1 VTSNLSTRTAVTS
14 PFLAPIAAGALALLS
29 VPFALL
35 AATRP
40 GLVLVALAVLAVV
53 ALSAAR
59 VEFPI
64 LLLVATAPLEAI
76 FTTDQDSQL
85 SVTKVVGAL
94 AFASF
99 ALNAIVARRRLYFDA
114 GHALVFGLLAI
125 AMISTLQAEHIP
137 EAITTTTRY
146 ASFVALFFVVS
157 QFVGDHGFQVRIAWV
172 LSISSA
178 IAGAL
183 ASWNFLSGQT
193 LSARLPNGDP
203 NDVAFILATTLPFSF
218 WLLRESGWRRA
229 AAVAMVGVIAV
240 TTLLTLSRGALV
252 GLGAG
257 LLWLAIV
264 ERRQLKAIVGG
275 AVIAAVVLAVVVHVE
290 QDRVETGLRAK
301 EKVASS
307 NVASRLEAWRAAA
320 DLAAERPLLGVGP
333 GNYQFHYLEA
343 TDRPAGT
350 PALRVVHNA
359 YLDIAAELG
368 PLAMVLFLGYL
379 IAMVARL
386 TTAVRHRLGPPG
398 IASAARTALIVGIF
412 ASITLSEQYFAP
424 FWLLGGLATAI
435 WHERTLGAPASA
447 TPAAG

>member
-14 PFLAPIAAGALALLS
+14 PFLAPIAAGALALLA

-76 FTTDQDSQL
+76 FTTGQDSQL

-99 ALNAIVARRRLYFDA
+99 ALNAIVARRRLCFDA

-157 QFVGDHGFQVRIAWV
+157 QFVGDHRFQVRIAWV

-275 AVIAAVVLAVVVHVE
+275 TVIAAVVLAVVVQVE

-435 WHERTLGAPASA
+435 WHERTLGAPATA
-447 TPAAG
+447 APAAG

>member
-1 VTSNLSTRTAVTS
+1 VTSYPSTRSAAVS
-14 PFLAPIAAGALALLS
+14 PLLAPIAAAALAILAL
-29 VPFALL
+29 PLALL
-35 AATRP
+35 AAVRP
-40 GLVLVALAVLAVV
+40 ELVLVALALLIVV

-76 FTTDQDSQL
+76 FTPAAGSQL

-99 ALNAIVARRRLYFDA
+99 ALNAVVARRRLYLDA
-114 GHALVFGLLAI
+114 GHVLVFGLLAI
-125 AMISTLQAEHIP
+125 AMVSTLQAEHIP
-137 EAITTTTRY
+137 EAVTTTTRY

-157 QFVGDHGFQVRIAWV
+157 QFVGDHRFQARIAWV

-203 NDVAFILATTLPFSF
+203 NDVAFILATTLPFAF
-218 WLLRESGWRRA
+218 WLLREHGWRRA
-229 AAVAMVGVIAV
+229 AAASMVGVIAV
-240 TTLLTLSRGALV
+240 STLLTLSRGALV

-257 LLWLAIV
+257 LLWLAVV
-264 ERRQLKAIVGG
+264 ERRHLKAIVAGTL
-275 AVIAAVVLAVVVHVE
+275 IAAIVLAVVVQVG

-301 EKVASS
+301 EKVAGA

-320 DLAAERPLLGVGP
+320 ELAAERPLLGVGP

-343 TDRPAGT
+343 TDRPPGT
-350 PALRVVHNA
+350 PPLRVVHNA
-359 YLDIAAELG
+359 YLDIASELG
-368 PLAMVLFLGYL
+368 PLAMLVFVGYL
-379 IAMVARL
+379 LAMLGRL
-386 TTAVRHRLGPPG
+386 TTAVRNRLGPPG
-398 IASAARTALIVGIF
+398 FASAARTALIVGIF
-412 ASITLSEQYFAP
+412 ATITLSEQYFAP

-435 WHERTLGAPASA
+435 WHERTLAEPEADVARPG
-447 TPAAG
+447 